1 MIPIHSTWIPLH
13 KSHFLNIQSEDNGH
27 LCACIQKCSVLKIPQ
42 LGSTPFPLWIAERL
56 SQKHKDFGRPGRLCD
71 PNLQLSADP
80 SNPSS
85 T

>member
-13 KSHFLNIQSEDNGH
+13 KSHFLKIKSADNGH
-27 LCACIQKCSVLKIPQ
+27 PCACIQKYSVFTIAQ
-42 LGSTPFPLWIAERL
+42 LRLTPFPLRIAERL
-56 SQKHKDFGRPGRLCD
+56 SPKDKDIGRPGRLCD
-71 PNLQLSADP
+71 PNLQLNADP

>member
-27 LCACIQKCSVLKIPQ
+27 LCTCIQKYSAFSIAQ
-42 LGSTPFPLWIAERL
+42 LRLTPFPLWIAERL

-71 PNLQLSADP
+71 PNPQLSADP
-80 SNPSS
+80 SIPSS

>member
-13 KSHFLNIQSEDNGH
+13 KSHFLNIQSADNG
-27 LCACIQKCSVLKIPQ
+27 LPCACIQKYSVFTIAQ
-42 LGSTPFPLWIAERL
+42 LGLTPFPLWIAARL
-56 SQKHKDFGRPGRLCD
+56 SQKHMDIGRPDRLCD

-80 SNPSS
+80 SIPSS

>member
-1 MIPIHSTWIPLH
+1 MIHIHSTWTPLH
-13 KSHFLNIQSEDNGH
+13 KSHFLKIQSAGNG
-27 LCACIQKCSVLKIPQ
+27 LPCACIQKYSVFRIAQPRL
-42 LGSTPFPLWIAERL
+42 TPFPLRIAEKL
-56 SQKHKDFGRPGRLCD
+56 CQKDRDIGRPGRLCD

>member
-1 MIPIHSTWIPLH
+1 MIHIHSTWTSLH
-13 KSHFLNIQSEDNGH
+13 KSHFLKIQSADNGH
-27 LCACIQKCSVLKIPQ
+27 LCACIQKYSVFTIAQPRL
-42 LGSTPFPLWIAERL
+42 TPFPLWIAERL
-56 SQKHKDFGRPGRLCD
+56 SQKDKDIARPGRLCD